1 MSADSTVELPDLSSE
16 NKELTNEELKIKELE
31 YNIKLKD
38 ETIDYLKKALDIAL
52 KHEPT
57 FVYEHCGHC
66 PIKPEN
72 N

>member
-1 MSADSTVELPDLSSE
+1 MSEDSTVELPDLSSD
-16 NKELTNEELKIKELE
+16 NKELTPEQLKIKQLE
-31 YNIKLKD
+31 
-38 ETIDYLKKALDIAL
+38 ETVDYLKKALDVAL

-66 PIKPEN
+66 AIKSEN